1 MSSENRVLQ
10 TNPFDGVKFNP
21 RQRSKLSDIIR
32 ENAYND
38 IINRIGFSM
47 FEWKGLPEELD
58 SEQME
63 RAINCGAAVVFRV
76 PFSSGSASKGM
87 YVCAPLEWVGVMKAD
102 NTADRFIAHIPYG
115 DFAIESEQLKGKY
128 VIVRN
133 NFENSCEYAF
143 TEWTANMLNETDI
156 SENQLIKWSRMTPV
170 AKVTSDSDIGKFEN
184 VLKRVY
190 NGEPYAVISDFTKIM
205 TNSASTRDDTVL
217 RLTDETAIEK
227 MHFLSEFHYELIR
240 RLCNLYNIPF
250 HTTAK
255 SAQNLESE
263 LHNTDIFS
271 QMLTTE
277 RLKWRRKAIADF
289 ERVFGWNVSVELGEK
304 FKKENEVIE
313 NIIESTDPNTDT
325 PSERQNSP
333 ENAVDDTSEGKD
345 TGDSEGGE
353 NE

>member
-1 MSSENRVLQ
+1 MPNQNQILR
-10 TNPFDGVKFNP
+10 TNPFDGIKYNP
-21 RQRSKLSDIIR
+21 RQRTKLSDIIR

-47 FEWKGLPEELD
+47 FEWTGLPDELD

-76 PFSSGSASKGM
+76 PVASGSASKGM

-102 NTADRFIAHIPYG
+102 NTADKFIAHIPYG

-170 AKVTSDSDIGKFEN
+170 AKVTSDADIGKFEN
-184 VLKRVY
+184 VLQRVY
-190 NGEPYAVISDFTKIM
+190 NGEPYAVISDYTKII
-205 TNSASTRDDTVL
+205 TNSASTRDDNVL

-240 RLCNLYNIPF
+240 RICNLYNIPF

-277 RLKWRRKAIADF
+277 RMKWRKKSIADF
-289 ERVFGWNVSVELGEK
+289 KRVFGWDVSVELGEK
-304 FKKENEVIE
+304 FRKEDEVIE
-313 NIIESTDPNTDT
+313 NIIESTN
-325 PSERQNSP
+325 P
-333 ENAVDDTSEGKD
+333 ETTETQETKE
-345 TGDSEGGE
+345 TQETTE
-353 NE
+353 TETKETETEKE

>member
-1 MSSENRVLQ
+1 MPNQNQILR
-10 TNPFDGVKFNP
+10 TNPFDGIKYNP

-38 IINRIGFSM
+38 IINRIGCSM
-47 FEWKGLPEELD
+47 FEWSGLPNELD

-76 PFSSGSASKGM
+76 PATSGSASKGM

-102 NTADRFIAHIPYG
+102 NTADKFIAHIPYG

-170 AKVTSDSDIGKFEN
+170 AKVTSDADIGKFEN
-184 VLKRVY
+184 VLQRVY
-190 NGEPYAVISDFTKIM
+190 NGEPYAVISDYTKII
-205 TNSASTRDDTVL
+205 TNSASTRDDNVL

-277 RLKWRRKAIADF
+277 RMKWRKKSIADF
-289 ERVFGWNVSVELGEK
+289 KRVFGWDVSVELGEK
-304 FKKENEVIE
+304 FKKEDEVIE
-313 NIIESTDPNTDT
+313 NVIESTEPDT
-325 PSERQNSP
+325 TETQ
-333 ENAVDDTSEGKD
+333 ETQETTETETEETEK
-345 TGDSEGGE
+345 E
-353 NE
+353 